1 MYVYRNRFGSNSLGS
16 LASIIGLFLTV
27 TIAEAQQTNS
37 SGAVVFDPIT
47 VTATRT
53 EKLPEQIPNAI
64 TSIKRSEYTDHQ
76 PGATLDEFAQGTPG
90 VFFQNQYNFTQDLRI
105 AIRGFGARSPFGVR
119 GIQLRVDDI
128 PQTLPDGQTQ
138 LDAVDPAL
146 IERMDIVRG
155 PSASLFGNASGGMI
169 SITTRS
175 PREKFELS
183 PRLVFGQYGFLK
195 SELYAG
201 RRMEHFDYGLFGSYL
216 QQNGWRTHSSME
228 NWFSQVK
235 LNFQTSP
242 DSDWMVMF
250 HKFYSPDSKDPGA
263 LTLAEVKDNPRQ
275 ASANNRLYNASEAIS
290 QEQFAIRYRKSLTA
304 NQTLTFVAHTLHRD
318 FQNLLPFTNGGQVE
332 FDRWTGG
339 LTTQFTSDHTLFERA
354 NRLLMGVDYA
364 IQNDDRQRFNNHFGV
379 RGAMNLD
386 QVERVQNIGPF
397 FRNEWRVTNS
407 LDWVV
412 GGRWDWLHYR
422 VKDAYLVDNDQSG
435 KQTLSQASGTT
446 GLVYHL
452 HDKHQIFT
460 HIASVFEAPTTT
472 ELINNPAGIGGFNRN
487 LKAQT
492 SLSKEIGL
500 RGKPGGFEYEATFFH
515 IHTRNEITPFELL
528 DAPGRAFFR
537 NAGKSR
543 RLGVETR
550 LATPVWNGFRGE
562 IAYTFSDFE
571 FERYI
576 VDDIDLRGNAFPGL
590 PRHRWEGRVR
600 YTHPTGVF
608 GQLHV
613 HRVGEFFVN
622 DINTATNDAYTLGQL
637 LLGWEKKYSAFEG
650 SIFFGINNLFDER
663 YNANT
668 RINAAF
674 GRYFEPGPPLNVFGG
689 ARVRLVTF

>member
-1 MYVYRNRFGSNSLGS
+1 MTAML
-16 LASIIGLFLTV
+16 
-27 TIAEAQQTNS
+27 AEAQQPKQPEP
-37 SGAVVFDPIT
+37 VIFDPVT

-53 EKLPEQIPNAI
+53 EKRPEHIPNAI
-64 TSIKRSEYTDHQ
+64 TRIERNTFTDHQ

-138 LDAVDPAL
+138 LDAIDPAL
-146 IERMDIVRG
+146 IERMEVLRG

-183 PRLVFGQYGFLK
+183 PRLVFGQYGYLK

-201 RRMEHFDYGLFGSYL
+201 GRMENFDYGLFGSYL
-216 QQNGWRTHSSME
+216 QQNGWRHHSSME
-228 NWFSQVK
+228 NLFSQIK
-235 LNFQTSP
+235 LNIQTSS
-242 DSDWMVMF
+242 DSDWMVLF
-250 HKFYSPDSKDPGA
+250 NEFYSPDSKDPGA
-263 LTLAEVKDNPRQ
+263 LTLAEVKANPKQ
-275 ASANNRLYNASEAIS
+275 AAANNQRYNASEAIR
-290 QEQFAIRYRKSLTA
+290 QEQFALRYRKSPSA
-304 NQTLTFVAHTLHRD
+304 NQTLTIVAHALYRD

-339 LTTQFTSDHTLFERA
+339 LTAQYVNDHSLLKRS
-354 NRLLMGVDYA
+354 NRLLIGVDYA
-364 IQNDDRQRFNNHFGV
+364 IQNDDRRRYNNLFGI
-379 RGAMNLD
+379 RGALSLD
-386 QVERVQNIGPF
+386 QIERVQNVGPF
-397 FRNEWRVTNS
+397 FRNEWRMTDK
-407 LDWVV
+407 LDLVA

-422 VKDAYLVDNDQSG
+422 VKDAFLADSDQSDSR
-435 KQTLSQASGTT
+435 TLSQASGTA
-446 GLVYHL
+446 GLVYRL
-452 HDKHQIFT
+452 LDDHQIFT
-460 HIASVFEAPTTT
+460 NIASVFEAPTTT
-472 ELINNPAGIGGFNRN
+472 ELINNPAGIGGFNNN
-487 LKAQT
+487 LEAQT
-492 SLSKEIGL
+492 SLSKEIGI
-500 RGKPGGFEYEATFFH
+500 RGKPADFEYEATFFH
-515 IHTRNEITPFELL
+515 INTDNEITPFELA

-550 LATPVWNGFRGE
+550 LATPVWNGLRGE
-562 IAYTFSDFE
+562 IAYTYSDFA

-576 VDDIDLRGNAFPGL
+576 VDNVDLKGNEFPGL
-590 PRHRWEGRVR
+590 PKHRWEGRVR

-608 GQLHV
+608 GQFHV

-622 DINTATNDAYTLGQL
+622 DINTVTNHAYTLGQL
-637 LLGWEKKYSAFEG
+637 LLGWEKKHRWIEG
-650 SIFFGINNLFDER
+650 SVFVGINNLFDER

-689 ARVRLVTF
+689 ARVRLVMF